1 MEVLKKSIP
10 SEYISYFAR
19 HNTAANLIFVLM
31 IVLGLFAVNNIRSQF
46 FPDVPIEKINIGV
59 KWVGAGPEE
68 IDDGIVSL
76 LEAPLLGIDS
86 VEQIIS
92 SSSEGNARIYLDF
105 KPGTDMSKAKEE
117 VQTALDSVQNLP
129 EASELPTIK
138 KISWSDRVSDVVIS
152 GPLEIE
158 QLAILADE
166 YVSKLY
172 REGIS
177 NTQIM
182 GVSAPIIKVSVPSI
196 NLVQY
201 KLPLNHLA
209 KVIASEVDIDP
220 TSEVGNSNRVRSGF
234 SKRSIEDIGNIVI
247 RLPNSQKEIFLR
259 DISNIYFD
267 NISQNRVYFS
277 DGNKAIVVRIDRF
290 AQDDAI
296 EIQKNV
302 EKITEEFYSSLP
314 NGVEIVLSKTRADA
328 ISNRLEILL
337 RNGLQGLALV
347 LILLFVFLSARTAF
361 WVAAGIPAAL
371 FAAIG
376 IMFISG
382 LTINMISL
390 FALIICLGIVVD
402 DAIVVGEHA
411 DFRLRRLGENPEEAA
426 ERGATRM
433 ALPVLPPP

>member
-10 SEYISYFAR
+10 SKYISYFAR

-247 RLPNSQKEIFLR
+247 RLPNSQ
-259 DISNIYFD
+259 
-267 NISQNRVYFS
+267 
-277 DGNKAIVVRIDRF
+277 
-290 AQDDAI
+290 
-296 EIQKNV
+296 
-302 EKITEEFYSSLP
+302 
-314 NGVEIVLSKTRADA
+314 
-328 ISNRLEILL
+328 
-337 RNGLQGLALV
+337 
-347 LILLFVFLSARTAF
+347 
-361 WVAAGIPAAL
+361 
-371 FAAIG
+371 
-376 IMFISG
+376 
-382 LTINMISL
+382 
-390 FALIICLGIVVD
+390 
-402 DAIVVGEHA
+402 
-411 DFRLRRLGENPEEAA
+411 
-426 ERGATRM
+426 
-433 ALPVLPPP
+433 

>member
-10 SEYISYFAR
+10 SKYISYFAR

-31 IVLGLFAVNNIRSQF
+31 IVFGLFAINNIRSQF

-59 KWVGAGPEE
+59 KWAGAGPEE
-68 IDDGIVSL
+68 IDDGVVSL

-92 SSSEGNARIYLDF
+92 SSTEGNARIYLDF

-129 EASELPTIK
+129 EASEIPTMK

-152 GPLEIE
+152 GPLELE

-267 NISQNRVYFS
+267 NITSRYIAICIVDLVRVRVACICCR
-277 DGNKAIVVRIDRF
+277 K
-290 AQDDAI
+290 
-296 EIQKNV
+296 
-302 EKITEEFYSSLP
+302 
-314 NGVEIVLSKTRADA
+314 
-328 ISNRLEILL
+328 SN
-337 RNGLQGLALV
+337 
-347 LILLFVFLSARTAF
+347 
-361 WVAAGIPAAL
+361 
-371 FAAIG
+371 
-376 IMFISG
+376 
-382 LTINMISL
+382 
-390 FALIICLGIVVD
+390 
-402 DAIVVGEHA
+402 
-411 DFRLRRLGENPEEAA
+411 
-426 ERGATRM
+426 
-433 ALPVLPPP
+433 

>member
-1 MEVLKKSIP
+1 M
-10 SEYISYFAR
+10 
-19 HNTAANLIFVLM
+19 
-31 IVLGLFAVNNIRSQF
+31 NIC
-46 FPDVPIEKINIGV
+46 
-59 KWVGAGPEE
+59 
-68 IDDGIVSL
+68 
-76 LEAPLLGIDS
+76 
-86 VEQIIS
+86 
-92 SSSEGNARIYLDF
+92 
-105 KPGTDMSKAKEE
+105 
-117 VQTALDSVQNLP
+117 
-129 EASELPTIK
+129 
-138 KISWSDRVSDVVIS
+138 
-152 GPLEIE
+152 
-158 QLAILADE
+158 
-166 YVSKLY
+166 KLY

-201 KLPLNHLA
+201 KLPLTHLA
-209 KVIASEVDIDP
+209 KVISSEVDIDP
-220 TSEVGNSNRVRSGF
+220 TGEVGNSNRVRSGF

-247 RLPNSQKEIFLR
+247 RLPNSQKEVFLR
-259 DISNIYFD
+259 DISDIYFD
-267 NISQNRVYFS
+267 NISQNREYFS
-277 DGNKAIVVRIDRF
+277 NGNKAIVVRIDRF

-296 EIQKNV
+296 EIQRNV
-302 EKITEEFYSSLP
+302 EKITEEFKSSLP
-314 NGVEIVLSKTRADA
+314 NGVEVVLSKTRADA

-337 RNGLQGLALV
+337 RNGLQGLTLV

-376 IMFISG
+376 IMYISG

-433 ALPVLPPP
+433 ALPVFTATITTVIAFAGLVAVGGRFGSLIADIPFTVIAVLIASLLECFLVLPNHMAHALRQKFLRRNGTIGHQINLIWGLEFFEKVYFDLLQNT